1 MSLNIRKVEVI
12 FLALLIDLLLGEL
25 PTRFHPVAWMGAII
39 ARAERRAPRDS
50 RLDSFVYGAL
60 IAGGGAVAMLGLGCL
75 LQRVIIR
82 LPRPLSRLAEA
93 GVLQVT
99 LSVRKLADTGS
110 EVESALESGD
120 LLEARRLVGWHL
132 VSRDTSALSA
142 SQLAAATIESVA
154 ENTSDGIVAPLFFYT
169 LGGLPAALAY
179 RFLNT
184 ADSMLGYRD
193 ARREWLG
200 KAPARLDDAANW
212 APARLTALFIC
223 LAALFT
229 GDDTENARRVW
240 RRDAGETASPN
251 AGHPMSATAG
261 ALGVTLEKTGHYRLG
276 SGQRSPNSGDIGRSV
291 RLMCS
296 ATAVAA
302 GVFALVTVVRA
313 LGRRS

>member
-1 MSLNIRKVEVI
+1 MSLKTRKVAVI
-12 FLALLIDLLLGEL
+12 FLALLIDLLFGEL
-25 PTRFHPVAWMGAII
+25 PTSFHPVAWMGAII
-39 ARAERRAPRDS
+39 ARLERRSPRGS
-50 RLDSFVYGAL
+50 RLDSFIYGAL
-60 IAGGGAVAMLGLGCL
+60 IAVGGAVAMLLVGFL
-75 LQRVIIR
+75 LRRVIIR
-82 LPRPLSRLAEA
+82 LPRSLSCLAEA
-93 GVLQVT
+93 GILQTT

-110 EVESALESGD
+110 QVESALESGEI
-120 LLEARRLVGWHL
+120 LEARHLVGWHL

-184 ADSMLGYRD
+184 ADAMLGYRD

-212 APARLTALFIC
+212 LPARLTALFIC
-223 LAALFT
+223 VAAFFT
-229 GDDTENARRVW
+229 GDDAENARRVW
-240 RRDAGETASPN
+240 RRDAGETSSPN

-261 ALGVTLEKTGHYRLG
+261 ALGVTLEKSGHYRLG
-276 SGQRSPNSGDIGRSV
+276 SGQRSPSSQDIGRSV
-291 RLMCS
+291 RLMYS

-302 GVFALVTVVRA
+302 GLFALVTVISVC
-313 LGRRS
+313 GRRT